1 MKVRVGDFFGD
12 VIQEFDTR
20 RVCFIA
26 EDGRTMFEV
35 RTGDDGHS
43 IEVRG
48 VDVCKVNGVF
58 YEGRFTVSPRASNA
72 VDIVAVR
79 YAE

>member
-1 MKVRVGDFFGD
+1 MKLRIGDFFGEPA
-12 VIQEFDTR
+12 QEFDSR

-35 RTGDDGHS
+35 RTGDDGRS

-48 VDVCKVNGVF
+48 VDVCKVNGVL
-58 YEGRFTVSPRASNA
+58 YEGRFTVRPMASNA
-72 VDIVAVR
+72 VDIVAVP
-79 YAE
+79 YAT